1 MVKLSRQRQKAVD
14 GLDKILFTEQEWLEM
29 VTMYSLMNA
38 KLQDLCSYEVM
49 AVGNAL
55 LYILRMGLYF
65 SEEHV
70 AQATKLINRKLL
82 GLDKHPKCLHL
93 EDFNAMDDHPAPS
106 KPSILP
112 NIELPEETLDEIPD
126 EILDPWT
133 PTKTLVVNFMVNL
146 LEDLAC
152 LLQPLA
158 YQTVCVANVF
168 ETTYQFGPLPNGL
181 IASNHIQFQ
190 ACIDGSISF
199 SLPPDKNLPE
209 MVIFEVKCAHYETG
223 QDVPVVGQQS
233 MKHVAYI

>member
-1 MVKLSRQRQKAVD
+1 
-14 GLDKILFTEQEWLEM
+14 
-29 VTMYSLMNA
+29 
-38 KLQDLCSYEVM
+38 M

-133 PTKTLVVNFMVNL
+133 STKTLV
-146 LEDLAC
+146 
-152 LLQPLA
+152 
-158 YQTVCVANVF
+158 
-168 ETTYQFGPLPNGL
+168 
-181 IASNHIQFQ
+181 FQ

-223 QDVPVVGQQS
+223 QDVPVLRNPESYHTFMIAQNFLSFHISIGTYDKEYLDYIFSSGNVPVVSQRGK
-233 MKHVAYI
+233 KHFL